1 MIASGQ
7 GHILEEEDK
16 NQEIRDPN
24 KTSMVKRDR
33 TKKKNKQG
41 EEDRARAESLKEDQ
55 EEVKEEV
62 KQEQT
67 PESVEE
73 KKTPAVK

>member
-7 GHILEEEDK
+7 GHILEEEEK
-16 NQEIRDPN
+16 NKDARDPN

-33 TKKKNKQG
+33 KKKKRKG
-41 EEDRARAESLKEDQ
+41 EEDRARAESLQEDQ

-62 KQEQT
+62 KEEQAAK
-67 PESVEE
+67 P
-73 KKTPAVK
+73 